1 MGAACTATLF
11 WGFGNV
17 IVRGSGI
24 PGPQLAL
31 WRTLC
36 GALIYTVIVV
46 AGGGRLTRRTLRIAA
61 LGGTGFGLQA
71 SLYFTALQ
79 ETTTASAA
87 VIATLQPVMLAP
99 VAWKL
104 YGDRL
109 DARRGGLMVLAVV
122 GAVVTIA
129 GSTSS
134 GQWSLHGDLLAVAAT
149 AVGCLYF
156 VGTKSA
162 REHLGTIEYQAAG
175 LWIAA
180 LVTLPGALLLGS
192 GWSLPSAGEF
202 FWPVLLVAIPG
213 SGHLL
218 MTWSQRSLSV
228 AYTSTVS
235 LNVLVTTT
243 AASAVIFGDSISAI
257 QLLGMGIVLCS
268 LAMFVAVSGSRL
280 PAPTG
285 EL

>member
-31 WRTLC
+31 WRTLF
-36 GALIYTVIVV
+36 GASIYTVIFV

-61 LGGTGFGLQA
+61 LGGMGFGLQA

-99 VAWKL
+99 IAWKL
-104 YGDRL
+104 YGDRF
-109 DARRGGLMVLAVV
+109 DARRVGMMVLAVV
-122 GAVVTIA
+122 GAIVTVA

-134 GQWSLHGDLLAVAAT
+134 GHWSLHGDLLALAAT
-149 AVGCLYF
+149 ALGCLYF

-180 LVTLPGALLLGS
+180 LATLPGALLLGS
-192 GWSLPSAGEF
+192 GWSLPSAGQF
-202 FWPVLLVAIPG
+202 F
-213 SGHLL
+213 

-243 AASAVIFGDSISAI
+243 VASAVIFDDSISAI
-257 QLLGMGIVLCS
+257 QLLGMGIVLGS
-268 LAMFVAVSGSRL
+268 LAMFVAVSGFRT
-280 PAPTG
+280 PAPKS